1 MTKVILGLVLVGLL
15 TIPVCAQQQQ
25 QKYVPFTVDEKDA
38 RDLRTFL
45 DEQPMKFS
53 LPILKWMDALETKA
67 LLSEAE
73 AKTKEDKPK

>member
-1 MTKVILGLVLVGLL
+1 MRLAVMSLLLVFS
-15 TIPVCAQQQQ
+15 TPVFAQQQQ
-25 QKYVPFTVDEKDA
+25 KFIPFTVDEKDA

-53 LPILKWMDALETKA
+53 LPILKWMDTLETKA

-73 AKTKEDKPK
+73 AKSKEDKPK